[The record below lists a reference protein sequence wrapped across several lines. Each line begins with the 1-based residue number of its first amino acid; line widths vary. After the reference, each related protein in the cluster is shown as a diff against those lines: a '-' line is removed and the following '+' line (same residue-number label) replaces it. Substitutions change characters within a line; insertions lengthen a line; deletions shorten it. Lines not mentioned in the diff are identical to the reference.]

1 MFDYDDS
8 INLAFD
14 AKIAGKKLVTAKH
27 ELLTKTGEFLFLA
40 HSDRELALRMQMVEE
55 DIEKVAHR
63 KLSNVSD
70 SKAKLVRAIFDEWQ
84 LRHAS
89 CSMCKAA
96 SGRGLQ
102 DEYETPRVTQ
112 LTEKGNV
119 SKVDAPCTTEG
130 CTNDVY
136 QYPGMPRDNRNGKC
150 YPHGG
155 VSAEGYVKDFD
166 SLPPRTQ
173 SKTANMDYSFYDT
186 DRNPGPGPTG
196 PGPTR
201 RPPTRMVS
209 EMDYSFY
216 DTDRNPG
223 PGPTRRP
230 PTRMVSERRPQFDPY
245 DGRTTGF
252 GHTIT
257 TDNGSMNYALSVRE
271 EPCLGEGCKYCA
283 EAAPKK

>member
-186 DRNPGPGPTG
+186 DRNPGPGPT
-196 PGPTR
+196 
-201 RPPTRMVS
+201 
-209 EMDYSFY
+209 
-216 DTDRNPG
+216 
-223 PGPTRRP
+223 RRP